1 MITNPFTFHFFTN
14 TKRGGKFVTR
24 VRRLKKLLL
33 QTEQEYKNATE
44 PNDVFELSEKI
55 KKLKIDLNESIQD
68 YERKRFERETKD
80 IQIVQRETPVQKS
93 KWKSIFTWT
102 GISILTVA
110 VAVGSYIAY
119 DMLHK
124 SDDGETSEN
133 GEV

>member
-1 MITNPFTFHFFTN
+1 M
-14 TKRGGKFVTR
+14 TR

-55 KKLKIDLNESIQD
+55 KKLKIDLSESIQD

-80 IQIVQRETPVQKS
+80 IQIVQREIPVQTS

-102 GISILTVA
+102 GISILTVV

-119 DMLHK
+119 DMLNK

-133 GEV
+133 IEV